1 MQVCQSII
9 RALPDL
15 SKVKIS
21 PASFSASF
29 TNGWVRVAAT
39 RILKTLQA
47 KISASP
53 SDEEILEISKMIHE
67 NTMKPISDDLSDPN
81 EWIQQF
87 NGPNLRWESIA
98 VLFTFPE
105 LFAANGRTVENDP
118 EKMWSQLSFKQVVLE
133 CIDQCVNLA
142 MYQTGGNLLLL
153 WVCYRRTFLESI
165 TLGDAGKVD
174 IESLSIVYK
183 ANMEPSQV
191 YTASALTLIACPSHS
206 SSDSTLNNPHRT
218 TSRHSAHS

>member
-1 MQVCQSII
+1 
-9 RALPDL
+9 
-15 SKVKIS
+15 
-21 PASFSASF
+21 
-29 TNGWVRVAAT
+29 
-39 RILKTLQA
+39 
-47 KISASP
+47 
-53 SDEEILEISKMIHE
+53 MIHE

-105 LFAANGRTVENDP
+105 LFAANGHTVENDP

-153 WVCYRRTFLESI
+153 WLCYRRTFLESI

-174 IESLSIVYK
+174 IEPLSIVSK
-183 ANMEPSQV
+183 ANVE
-191 YTASALTLIACPSHS
+191 
-206 SSDSTLNNPHRT
+206 
-218 TSRHSAHS
+218 